1 MASTGTGRKIAVGT
15 SIIFA
20 LTVSACG
27 GGGGVSSTPTPPPAV
42 TPPAPPPPPVPP
54 PPPPPPPPTAN
65 FNTVEYQ
72 RSNGAVQAQAI
83 AAYNAG
89 ASGTGVIAGVVD
101 SGIDVDSPEF
111 AGKIHPQSADFA
123 GSRGLQDEGGH
134 GTAVSS
140 VLLGAKNDLET
151 HGVAFGATLL
161 VLRTDTAGTC
171 ADTDPDKGCTH
182 NDNNIARAVDRAVAV
197 GAKVINMSL
206 GGSPMNLTLR
216 AAVDRAT
223 AAGVVFVISAGNEFD
238 DDPAVAVNPDPMA
251 MIALDPIARGQ
262 VLIAGATDS
271 TQQISAFSNRA
282 GNGQNYY
289 ITALGVRV
297 RAPDEN
303 GTQFLWSGTS
313 FSAPIVAG
321 AVALLAQ
328 AFPNLTGA
336 QIVDLLLRTTT
347 DLGAAGTDAIYGR
360 GELNLARAFQ
370 PQGQQ
375 SIAGTPIPVPTGS
388 TGALGGPMGDAGAGQ
403 GPQSVI
409 LDSYGRAFRADFS
422 GTLLAAK
429 SAPKLAPAL
438 SMGTETRVAANP
450 NLAVTLSV
458 ANRRDG
464 VGPDRLDLSPRERS
478 QARAIAGSVIAKL
491 GNDRQVALGIA
502 RSSGAL
508 IDQMAIERATSFI
521 AADAAQESFGFFSQ
535 PSSAFAYR
543 QHIAGFGLTVA
554 GESGDVRLWQE
565 FAGDPLRS
573 RYRGYGYRLAH
584 VGFDRDLGA
593 LRLKLSGTMLDE
605 RETIL
610 GGGTN
615 MWTGETGA
623 RSWFADAGTTLSLG
637 SDWRVEANY
646 RRGWTRIAAAG
657 LRDSADWLESDA
669 WSADLTRVGVF
680 SLRDSLSL
688 RVAQPLRV
696 HGGGLNLTLPTG
708 YDYSTL
714 QASFGRQFV
723 SLSPTGQER
732 DIEAAYATPFAGGYL
747 SANAFWRTEP
757 GHIEAAPDDL
767 GVALRFNRKF

>member
-1 MASTGTGRKIAVGT
+1 MANTGKGRNIAVGS

-20 LTVSACG
+20 LSVSACG
-27 GGGGVSSTPTPPPAV
+27 SGGGSGGGISST
-42 TPPAPPPPPVPP
+42 PPPPPVITPP
-54 PPPPPPPPTAN
+54 PPPPPPPPTSN
-65 FNTVEYQ
+65 FDTAEYQ

-89 ASGTGVIAGVVD
+89 ATGAGVIAGVVD
-101 SGIDVDSPEF
+101 SGIDIDSPEF
-111 AGKIHPQSADFA
+111 SGKIHPQSGDFA
-123 GSRGLQDEGGH
+123 GTRGLQDEGGH
-134 GTAVSS
+134 GSAVSS
-140 VLLGAKNDLET
+140 ILLGAKNDLNA

-161 VLRTDTAGTC
+161 VLRTDTPGTC
-171 ADTDPDKGCTH
+171 ANANPDEGCTH
-182 NDNNIARAVDRAVAV
+182 NDNDMARAVDRAVSV
-197 GAKVINMSL
+197 GARVINMSL
-206 GGSPMNLTLR
+206 GGSPMNSNLR

-223 AAGVVFVISAGNEFD
+223 AAGIVIVISAGNEFD
-238 DDPAVAVNPDPMA
+238 TDPANAINPDPMA
-251 MIALDPIARGQ
+251 LTALDPIARGQ
-262 VLIAGATDS
+262 ILIAGATDS
-271 TQQISAFSNRA
+271 NQQISTFSNRA
-282 GNGQNYY
+282 GTGQNYY

-297 RAPDEN
+297 RAPDET
-303 GTQFLWSGTS
+303 GAQFLWSGTS
-313 FSAPIVAG
+313 FSAPVVSG

-328 AFPNLTGA
+328 AFPNLTGR
-336 QIVDLLLRTTT
+336 QIVDLLLSTTT

-375 SIAGTPIPVPTGS
+375 SIAGTPIPVPTAA
-388 TGALGGPMGDAGAGQ
+388 TGILGGPMGDATVRD
-403 GPQSVI
+403 GPKSVI
-409 LDSYGRAFRADFS
+409 LDSYGRAFSADFS
-422 GTLLAAK
+422 STLLSAK
-429 SAPKLAPAL
+429 SSPKLAPAL
-438 SMGTETRVAANP
+438 SIGTETRIAANP
-450 NLAVTLSV
+450 NLAVSLSI

-464 VGPDRLDLSPRERS
+464 VGPDRLDLSPRERA
-478 QARAIAGSVIAKL
+478 QARAIAGSAIAKL
-491 GNDRQVALGIA
+491 GNDRQLALGIA
-502 RSSGAL
+502 KSSGAL
-508 IDQMAIERATSFI
+508 IDQMAIERAASFI

-584 VGFDRDLGA
+584 VGFDRYLGA
-593 LRLKLSGTMLDE
+593 LHLKLSGTMLDE

-610 GGGTN
+610 GGRTN

-623 RSWFADAGTTLSLG
+623 RSWFADAGSTLSLG

-669 WSADLTRVGVF
+669 WSADLTRFGIF

-696 HGGGLNLTLPTG
+696 RGGGLNLTLPTG

-723 SLSPTGQER
+723 SLSPTGRER

-767 GVALRFNRKF
+767 GLALRFNRKF

>member
-1 MASTGTGRKIAVGT
+1 MASTGTGRHIAVGT

-20 LTVSACG
+20 LAVSACG
-27 GGGGVSSTPTPPPAV
+27 SGSGGGISST
-42 TPPAPPPPPVPP
+42 PAPPPAIAPPAPP
-54 PPPPPPPPTAN
+54 PPPPPPPPPSSNFDTA
-65 FNTVEYQ
+65 EYR
-72 RSNGAVQAQAI
+72 RSNGAAQAQAI
-83 AAYNAG
+83 SAYNAG
-89 ASGTGVIAGVVD
+89 ASGAGIIAGVVD
-101 SGIDVDSPEF
+101 SGVDIDSPEF

-123 GSRGLQDEGGH
+123 ASRGLQDEGGH

-140 VLLGAKNDLET
+140 VLLGAKNDIET

-161 VLRTDTAGTC
+161 VLRTDTPGTC
-171 ADTDPDKGCTH
+171 SDPDPEAGCTH
-182 NDNNIARAVDRAVAV
+182 NDNNMARAVDRAVAV

-206 GGSPMNLTLR
+206 GGSPMNSTLR

-223 AAGVVFVISAGNEFD
+223 AAGIVFVISAGNEFD
-238 DDPAVAVNPDPMA
+238 TDPVTAANPDPMA
-251 MIALDPIARGQ
+251 LTALDPIARGQ
-262 VLIAGATDS
+262 ILIAGATDTS
-271 TQQISAFSNRA
+271 QQIAAFSNRA
-282 GNGQNYY
+282 GTGQNFY

-297 RAPDEN
+297 RAPDES
-303 GTQFLWSGTS
+303 GAQFLWSGTS
-313 FSAPIVAG
+313 FSAPIISG

-328 AFPNLTGA
+328 AFPNLTGR
-336 QIVDLLLRTTT
+336 QIVDLLLSTTT

-375 SIAGTPIPVPTGS
+375 SIAGTPIPVPTGA
-388 TGALGGPMGDAGAGQ
+388 TGALGGPMGDATGKAG
-403 GPQSVI
+403 PEAII
-409 LDSYGRAFRADFS
+409 LDSYGRAFKADFS
-422 GTLLAAK
+422 GTLLVAK

-438 SMGTETRVAANP
+438 NMGTETRIAANQ
-450 NLAVTLSV
+450 NLAVSLSV

-491 GNDRQVALGIA
+491 GNNRQVALGIS

-508 IDQMAIERATSFI
+508 IDQMAIERAASFI
-521 AADAAQESFGFFSQ
+521 AADAAQESFGFFSR

-543 QHIAGFGLTVA
+543 QQVAGFGLTVA

-584 VGFDRDLGA
+584 VGFDRGVGPLH
-593 LRLKLSGTMLDE
+593 LKLSGTMLDE

-623 RSWFADAGTTLSLG
+623 RSWFADAGSTLSLG
-637 SDWRVEANY
+637 SEWRVEANY

-669 WSADLTRVGVF
+669 WSADLTRFGVF

-688 RVAQPLRV
+688 RIAQPLRV
-696 HGGGLNLTLPTG
+696 RGGGLNLTLPTG

-723 SLSPTGQER
+723 SLSPTGRER
-732 DIEAAYATPFAGGYL
+732 DIEAAYATPFAGGNL

-757 GHIEAAPDDL
+757 GHIEAAPNDL
-767 GVALRFNRKF
+767 GVALRFIRKF

>member
-1 MASTGTGRKIAVGT
+1 MADTGKVRSIAVGT

-20 LTVSACG
+20 LSVSACG
-27 GGGGVSSTPTPPPAV
+27 GGGGSGGGISSTPPPPPAV
-42 TPPAPPPPPVPP
+42 TPP
-54 PPPPPPPPTAN
+54 PPPPPPPASNFDTA
-65 FNTVEYQ
+65 EYQ
-72 RSNGAVQAQAI
+72 QSNGAVQAQAI

-89 ASGTGVIAGVVD
+89 ATGTGVIAGVVD
-101 SGIDVDSPEF
+101 SGIDIDSPEF
-111 AGKIHPQSADFA
+111 SGKIHPQSGDFA
-123 GSRGLQDEGGH
+123 GTRGLQDEGGH
-134 GTAVSS
+134 GSAVSS
-140 VLLGAKNDLET
+140 ILLGAKNNLNA

-161 VLRTDTAGTC
+161 VLRTDTPGTC
-171 ADTDPDKGCTH
+171 TDPDPDAGCTH
-182 NDNNIARAVDRAVAV
+182 NDNDMARAVDRAVSV
-197 GAKVINMSL
+197 GARVINMSL
-206 GGSPMNLTLR
+206 GGSPMNSNLR

-223 AAGVVFVISAGNEFD
+223 AAGIVIVISAGNEFD
-238 DDPAVAVNPDPMA
+238 TDPANAINPDPMA
-251 MIALDPIARGQ
+251 LTALDPIARGQ
-262 VLIAGATDS
+262 ILIAGATDS
-271 TQQISAFSNRA
+271 NQQISTFSNRA
-282 GNGQNYY
+282 GTGQNYY

-297 RAPDEN
+297 RAPDET
-303 GTQFLWSGTS
+303 GAQFLWSGTS
-313 FSAPIVAG
+313 FSAPIVSG

-328 AFPNLTGA
+328 AFPNLTGR
-336 QIVDLLLRTTT
+336 QIVDLLLSTTT

-375 SIAGTPIPVPTGS
+375 SIAGTPIPVPTAA
-388 TGALGGPMGDAGAGQ
+388 TATLGGPMGDATVRD
-403 GPQSVI
+403 GPKAII
-409 LDSYGRAFRADFS
+409 LDSYGRAFNADFS
-422 GTLLAAK
+422 STLLSAK

-438 SMGTETRVAANP
+438 SIGTETRTAANP
-450 NLAVTLSV
+450 NLAVSLSV

-464 VGPDRLDLSPRERS
+464 VGPDRLDLSPRERG

-491 GNDRQVALGIA
+491 GNDRQFALGIA

-508 IDQMAIERATSFI
+508 IDQMAIDRAASFI

-543 QHIAGFGLTVA
+543 QQVAGFGMTVA
-554 GESGDVRLWQE
+554 GESGDVRLWKE
-565 FAGDPLRS
+565 FAGDPMRS

-584 VGFDRDLGA
+584 VGLDRELGA
-593 LRLKLSGTMLDE
+593 LRLKLSGTLLDE

-623 RSWFADAGTTLSLG
+623 RSWFADAGSSLVLG
-637 SDWRVEANY
+637 SAWRVDANY

-657 LRDSADWLESDA
+657 LRESADWLESDA
-669 WSADLTRVGVF
+669 WSADLTRLGLF

-696 HGGGLNLTLPTG
+696 RGGGLNLTLPVG

-723 SLSPTGQER
+723 SLAPTGRER

-767 GVALRFNRKF
+767 GVALRFNRRF